1 MKFQLIICFSLI
13 FHLNALKNKTRTK
26 LKDSYGHKGHKLAK
40 IGPLDKESKLTLTLV
55 TGSLNNSQLVADY
68 YSSFGK
74 NLTIY
79 EQTNMHVKLKGKVSF
94 LSQLFNTTF
103 IEYKCDNHTEI
114 NDAQRKRQKCY
125 ASNSEVSIPE
135 TLKSSIIGIMGL
147 EQVFYMKPN
156 FKVKKSKVETFS
168 SNDDLMKPA
177 ASSSYFIPTQVA
189 SIYGFPSGTGA
200 GIRIGGYFKQS
211 DLQSFF
217 TRFSLGTAPTINIV
231 YVDGAQFDFNDVNND
246 SRENYLDLE
255 IIAFNSI

>member
-1 MKFQLIICFSLI
+1 MNFKLIIFFTLI
-13 FHLNALKNKTRTK
+13 FHLNAMKNKTRTK

-79 EQTNMHVKLKGKVSF
+79 EQTNMHVKLNGKVSF

-147 EQVFYMKPN
+147 EQVLDCHCRLQMMTLTLQHQAVTLYQLKWLPFMVSRVAPVRALQLVL
-156 FKVKKSKVETFS
+156 FVWAVTFIKV
-168 SNDDLMKPA
+168 
-177 ASSSYFIPTQVA
+177 
-189 SIYGFPSGTGA
+189 IY
-200 GIRIGGYFKQS
+200 K
-211 DLQSFF
+211 
-217 TRFSLGTAPTINIV
+217 
-231 YVDGAQFDFNDVNND
+231 
-246 SRENYLDLE
+246 
-255 IIAFNSI
+255 II